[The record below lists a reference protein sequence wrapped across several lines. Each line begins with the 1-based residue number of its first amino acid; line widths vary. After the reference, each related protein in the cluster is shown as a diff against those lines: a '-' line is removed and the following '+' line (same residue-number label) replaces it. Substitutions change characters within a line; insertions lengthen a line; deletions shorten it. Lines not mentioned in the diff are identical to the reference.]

1 MLTND
6 GPGRDA
12 SADGASKEQVD
23 GRPSELAVTSR
34 VVGRS
39 GRRHALAAA
48 TRSRRAIHCAPASSA
63 PRLHKP
69 HHPHQQ
75 WVELVC
81 QNARAQSAL
90 VGLIFLFVFIA
101 YLTIQGYASQLYGA
115 DLASQMETTLYAV
128 FTLACFVAPPV
139 TNRLGTR
146 VTMCLGVL
154 GYGALVGASLLL
166 AIYQAPWCR
175 AVVVVGGGVLGVG
188 AALLWTA
195 QGRFMLEW
203 AEGADSGRI
212 FAIFWGIFNLS
223 ALIGGL
229 TTSFYFSTHKEAAPA
244 ALYIFFLACIVA
256 GDRAGGGLG
265 AADARAPP
273 PPTAPHSP
281 TPSTRRR
288 RWSRRTP
295 TGDAAAPPPAES
307 WLVEARRT
315 VMMFFTPRMAM
326 LAPLFWY
333 TGFNQPYQLN
343 TYGNRFFD
351 SRALGIELAA
361 FYAAEIAG
369 GWVAGLMLDNNP
381 SPVSAARR
389 TLALFALATA
399 LGNALAGW
407 GEVTAALVAINGS
420 SVAQLPLDDVAIVP
434 RTFAFLL
441 WGFSDSQVQAYSY
454 WLIRLLYEG
463 GAEQARAVGFYKM
476 VQSLGWTIG

>member
-1 MLTND
+1 M
-6 GPGRDA
+6 A
-12 SADGASKEQVD
+12 
-23 GRPSELAVTSR
+23 
-34 VVGRS
+34 
-39 GRRHALAAA
+39 
-48 TRSRRAIHCAPASSA
+48 RAC
-63 PRLHKP
+63 L
-69 HHPHQQ
+69 
-75 WVELVC
+75 

-115 DLASQMETTLYAV
+115 DLASQMETTLYAI

-256 GDRAGGGLG
+256 GALACGLLSAPPTRAAAAANDASSDSPTPLNAPPAVV
-265 AADARAPP
+265 AADA
-273 PPTAPHSP
+273 
-281 TPSTRRR
+281 
-288 RWSRRTP
+288 

-407 GEVTAALVAINGS
+407 GEVAAALVAINGS
-420 SVAQLPLDDVAIVP
+420 SVTQLPLDDVAIVP
-434 RTFAFLL
+434 PTFAFLL

-454 WLIRLLYEG
+454 WLIRQLYEG

-476 VQSLGWTIG
+476 VQSLGWTIGFQLMPAKTLAPIVQLFLTVGCWAGGTLLAIFVMPPRVPRGSKEASLLDAERP

>member
-1 MLTND
+1 MLTNTVLAALRSPAACKA
-6 GPGRDA
+6 GGR
-12 SADGASKEQVD
+12 SVGC
-23 GRPSELAVTSR
+23 ELAATSR
-34 VVGRS
+34 RS
-39 GRRHALAAA
+39 PGHTTSPHARASPTRGLRAFTDLAAMG
-48 TRSRRAIHCAPASSA
+48 RACF
-63 PRLHKP
+63 
-69 HHPHQQ
+69 
-75 WVELVC
+75 

-90 VGLIFLFVFIA
+90 AGLIFLFAFIA

-256 GDRAGGGLG
+256 GALACGLLS
-265 AADARAPP
+265 APP
-273 PPTAPHSP
+273 TRAAAAANDASSDSP
-281 TPSTRRR
+281 TPLNAPAVVVAEAARVGGAERR
-288 RWSRRTP
+288 P
-295 TGDAAAPPPAES
+295 QAES

-389 TLALFALATA
+389 PHALFALEAA

-420 SVAQLPLDDVAIVP
+420 EVSGCKQAIKMLTSNPAACQLQLCSKVVHAGWMHK
-434 RTFAFLL
+434 LGE
-441 WGFSDSQVQAYSY
+441 GF
-454 WLIRLLYEG
+454 G
-463 GAEQARAVGFYKM
+463 
-476 VQSLGWTIG
+476 GWTTAICGLFPARTGSSGSKSR